1 MKPRNLD
8 ARNCDERERKRG
20 ERGDQVLV
28 LEFYQGQCGMKR
40 RDVTTRAGARILSG
54 TARNETPETGTQE
67 TVMDEKENVEDM
79 ETRCWG

>member
-8 ARNCDERERKRG
+8 ARNCDGRERKRG

-28 LEFYQGQCGMKR
+28 LEFCQGQCGMKR

-54 TARNETPETGTQE
+54 TVGNGTPGTSTPETGTPE
-67 TVMDEKENVEDM
+67 TAMEEKKK
-79 ETRCWG
+79 R